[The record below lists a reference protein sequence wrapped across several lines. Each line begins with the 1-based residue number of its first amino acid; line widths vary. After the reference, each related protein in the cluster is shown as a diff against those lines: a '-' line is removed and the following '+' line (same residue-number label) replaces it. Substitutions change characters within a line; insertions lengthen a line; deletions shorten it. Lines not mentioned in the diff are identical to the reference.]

1 MVGDGKLVLLPC
13 AINAACAALVDA
25 GIPLKHLAVA
35 ICCCLAESGYIIL
48 DPNKLEEQ
56 SKVKKLVSSL
66 HRRAAVSP
74 WPPAGPLIFQLFLH
88 AGFSSTKTIET
99 FQNQANNTEEGI
111 TLFVP
116 KDDAFSSLKKSTL
129 SNLTQDQL
137 KSLCLFHA
145 LSHYYSLSDFK
156 KKKKKKKK
164 NLSETSPIS
173 TFAGG
178 QYSLN
183 FTDVSGTVHIGS
195 GWPNTKVS
203 SSVYSPDPIAI
214 YQVDKVLLPEAI
226 FGTDIPPTP
235 APAPAPDI
243 DPAARIVPTVHTN
256 SFRLTIIQ
264 PRSTYFFFFCSPG
277 PNNQL
282 CGVSSSSLDSAA
294 LSNSSPQLPLHTA
307 LL

>member
-1 MVGDGKLVLLPC
+1 MEFGEAVHQKNINPKNLGKKMDFTVIFMVMVSTTLALLCSPSTH
-13 AINAACAALVDA
+13 AQTAA
-25 GIPLKHLAVA
+25 PPSLAPTPAPAPAPGFVN
-35 ICCCLAESGYIIL
+35 LTDLLS
-48 DPNKLEEQ
+48 
-56 SKVKKLVSSL
+56 V
-66 HRRAAVSP
+66 
-74 WPPAGPLIFQLFLH
+74 AGPFHTFL
-88 AGFSSTKTIET
+88 SYLESTKTIET

-137 KSLCLFHA
+137 KSICLFHA
-145 LSHYYSLSDFK
+145 LSHYYSLSDF
-156 KKKKKKKK
+156 K

-195 GWPNTKVS
+195 GWTNTKVS
-203 SSVYSPDPIAI
+203 SSVYSTDPIAI

-243 DPAARIVPTVHTN
+243 APAADAPAGKDGGK
-256 SFRLTIIQ
+256 
-264 PRSTYFFFFCSPG
+264 PST
-277 PNNQL
+277 
-282 CGVSSSSLDSAA
+282 SSSLA
-294 LSNSSPQLPLHTA
+294 SSCYRIVNLGVWSQLVLA
-307 LL
+307 VASGLVVFF